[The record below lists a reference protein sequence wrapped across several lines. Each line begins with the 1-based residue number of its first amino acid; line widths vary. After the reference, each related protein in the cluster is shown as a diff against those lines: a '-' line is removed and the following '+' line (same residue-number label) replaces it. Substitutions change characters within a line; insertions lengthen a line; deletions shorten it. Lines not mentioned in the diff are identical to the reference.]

1 MRYLLLL
8 VSCLAMA
15 QSTPEAAAAQ
25 FYDAVYNIDIDGV
38 LNMSC
43 LENNPENYGKLDG
56 IFQSNDTKIRFSQ
69 TNATFKVV
77 KTVESAGKTWSAIRY
92 RNVIRVTYFKKL
104 STPDIAAHKVMLQS
118 KYNPTSITYEP
129 HRNAYLIVYPATL
142 VAWMENDTW
151 KVAVADQTF
160 LSDLFDL
167 CIPDEVRTALQL

>member
-1 MRYLLLL
+1 ML

-43 LENNPENYGKLDG
+43 LENNPENYEKLDE
-56 IFQSNDTKIRFSQ
+56 IFQSSDTKIRFSQ

-77 KTVESAGKTWSAIRY
+77 RTVESAGKTWCAIRY

-104 STPDIAAHKVMLQS
+104 STADITANKVMLQS

-129 HRNAYLIVYPATL
+129 HRNAYLVVYPATL
-142 VAWMENDTW
+142 AAYSEGGTW
-151 KVAVADQTF
+151 KVFVADNTF
-160 LSDLFDL
+160 LSDLFTTCLPED
-167 CIPDEVRTALQL
+167 VKTALQL